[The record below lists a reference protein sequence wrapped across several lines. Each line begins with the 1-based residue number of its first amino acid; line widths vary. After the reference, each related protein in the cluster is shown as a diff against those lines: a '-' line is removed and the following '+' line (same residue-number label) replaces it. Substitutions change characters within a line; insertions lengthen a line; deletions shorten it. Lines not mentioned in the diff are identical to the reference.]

1 MKKVLLLALVI
12 GTSFSANAG
21 VEKFGSWITKS
32 ETNKMT
38 DQTDFVAIN
47 TSPDIYNKAG
57 SSRETSLVLRCSENK
72 TEVYL
77 SFSDYMGSDSPRVTI
92 RLDGGKPVKKAWG
105 GGEGG
110 DAAFAPQPIQFI
122 KELAKHKKVIFGFE
136 PYGTTMQVVEFDLS
150 ETDKVMENL
159 SQACKWK

>member
-1 MKKVLLLALVI
+1 MKRLILALVI
-12 GTSFSANAG
+12 GASFSANAG
-21 VEKFGSWITKS
+21 VEKVGSWITKS

-38 DQTDFVAIN
+38 DQTDFVALN
-47 TSPDIYNKAG
+47 TSPDTYNKAG
-57 SSRETSLVLRCSENK
+57 STRETTLVLRCSDNK
-72 TEVYL
+72 TDVYL
-77 SFSDYMGSDSPRVTI
+77 SFSDYMGSDSPRITM
-92 RLDGGKPVKKAWG
+92 RLDDGKPVKKTWG

-150 ETDKVMENL
+150 EIDKVLENL
-159 SQACKWK
+159 SQACEWK